1 MSRSRRTAEN
11 IFGEHLRELRTSA
24 GLSQEALAEK
34 AGLHR
39 NYIGHLE
46 RAEKTASLDVLVR
59 LAAALDASLP
69 ELLGRF
75 DLPTIRSLAANFL
88 GRRRPHT

>member
-1 MSRSRRTAEN
+1 MSRGRHTAES
-11 IFGEHLRELRTSA
+11 IFGKHLRELRTST

-46 RAEKTASLDVLVR
+46 RGEKTASLDVLIR
-59 LAAALDASLP
+59 LAAAFDMSLP
-69 ELLGRF
+69 RLVEVF
-75 DLPTIRSLAANFL
+75 DTHAVRSITST
-88 GRRRPHT
+88 R